1 MIWVIPGN
9 SPFTEKIKIMSS
21 TIEVNKVCNYCK
33 QEFIAKTI
41 KTRYCSHSCNNKDY
55 KNRKRQEKIEKVTQ
69 EATPVINDTPP
80 NFLTMLAR
88 MIDGSNHSKKESLNI
103 EEACILLGVT
113 SLTLRRWIKNGVVK
127 SIRVGKRHIIK
138 RSEID
143 RLMC

>member
-1 MIWVIPGN
+1 MPGN
-9 SPFTEKIKIMSS
+9 SPFTEKIKVMSS
-21 TIEVNKVCNYCK
+21 TIEVTKVCNYCK

-55 KNRKRQEKIEKVTQ
+55 KNRKRQEKIKAVTQ
-69 EATPVINDTPP
+69 EAIPEINETEP

-88 MIDGSNHSKKESLNI
+88 MIDGSNQSRNESLNI

-127 SIRVGKRHIIK
+127 SIKVGKRHIIK
-138 RSEID
+138 RREID
-143 RLMC
+143 RLMS